1 MYEELN
7 MEKYTLPR
15 VKCTANA
22 HWLCDS
28 GSSDWGSVTPPE
40 GWEGGSKGRGHR
52 YTCGRFILMFG
63 RNQHDIV
70 EQLPFN

>member
-28 GSSDWGSVTPPE
+28 GSSDWGSVTPQR
-40 GWEGGSKGRGHR
+40 GGREVQKGG
-52 YTCGRFILMFG
+52 
-63 RNQHDIV
+63 DIGIPV
-70 EQLPFN
+70 VDSY